1 MKNLSVTI
9 LLLSFVFAT
18 VASPVESTTAKN
30 IAITFWNQSS
40 CAAKSG
46 SVHDMQ
52 QVTSSTDFSHLYVFT
67 HTHGFVI
74 VAGDDCARPILGFSD
89 ESSFNASHI
98 PDVVYQWLKSYDD
111 QIEMAVNQN
120 FTATAEVAAEW
131 SALRA
136 GQVPS
141 MKGTRT
147 VQPLVTAKWGQ
158 GSPYNALCPEH
169 LRVGC
174 VAVAMGEIM
183 HFWKYPVQGTG
194 SHSYSDGTHSCAA
207 DFGNTTYNWN
217 NMPNTCSGSNN
228 DVATLLYHCG
238 VAVEMEY
245 AQSVSLAYVL
255 NSSAHPY
262 NAENALKT
270 FFGYSQSAHGEYRSD
285 YDKATWMEMLKTD
298 LDAGHPLI
306 YNGYNASNS
315 GGHCFVCDGYN
326 AENYFHFNWGQNGA
340 YDGYFEIDAMTPI
353 SSQNFSY
360 NQGAIFSLFPAGT
373 NTIREIT
380 SCISIYPNPTSDVVR
395 VISDVDFSSPELRY
409 ELYDLS
415 GKLLISN
422 ILKSNDEINLSAF
435 AEGVYLL
442 EIFDGESVISSNK
455 IVKK

>member
-1 MKNLSVTI
+1 MKNIFVTI
-9 LLLSFVFAT
+9 LLLSLVFTT
-18 VASPVESTTAKN
+18 VASPVEFSIAKN
-30 IAITFWNQSS
+30 VALTFWNQGS
-40 CAAKSG
+40 CASKSG
-46 SVHDMQ
+46 VVHDMW
-52 QVTSSTDFSHLYVFT
+52 QVTSSTNFSHLYVFS
-67 HTHGFVI
+67 HSHGFVI
-74 VAGDDCARPILGFSD
+74 VSGDDCARPILGYSD
-89 ESSFNASHI
+89 ESPFNASNI
-98 PDVVYQWLKSYDD
+98 PDVVYQWLKSYDE
-111 QIEMAVNQN
+111 QIEIAVNQHL
-120 FTATAEVAAEW
+120 TATNEIAAEW
-131 SALRA
+131 TSLRA
-136 GQVPS
+136 GQAPAT
-141 MKGTRT
+141 KGART

-158 GSPYNALCPEH
+158 GSPYNALCPDH

-194 SHSYSDGTHSCAA
+194 SHSYSDGTHSCSA

-217 NMPNTCSGSNN
+217 NMPNTCSSSNN

-245 AQSVSLAYVL
+245 AQSVSLAFVL

-262 NAENALKT
+262 NAESALKT

-285 YDKATWMEMLKTD
+285 YDKATWVEMLKTD

-326 AENYFHFNWGQNGA
+326 ADNYFHFNWGQNGA

-373 NTIREIT
+373 NAIHENTPAV
-380 SCISIYPNPTSDVVR
+380 CIYPNPTCDMVR
-395 VISDVDFSSPELRY
+395 VTFDDELSSSDLYY
-409 ELYDLS
+409 ELYDVS
-415 GKLLISN
+415 GRLLISN
-422 ILKSNDEINLSAF
+422 TLESNDEINLSAF
-435 AEGVYLL
+435 APAIYLL
-442 EIFDGESVISSNK
+442 KFFNEGSVISSRK